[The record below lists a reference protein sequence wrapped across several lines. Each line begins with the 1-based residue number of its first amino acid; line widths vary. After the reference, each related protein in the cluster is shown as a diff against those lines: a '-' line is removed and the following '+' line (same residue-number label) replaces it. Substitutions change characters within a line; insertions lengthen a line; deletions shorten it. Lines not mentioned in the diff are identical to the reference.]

1 MKSVLTDL
9 YICSIFY
16 RFNLKSIADVS
27 SIDLKKEEPI
37 LKELANTYLRSPFKT
52 YPAEVLDKIPV
63 PHPSSTVKKAT
74 GSGSVAEAA
83 AILSAEGGPIIGGKT
98 KGADERLHLCD
109 SHQQIGN
116 TGRKR

>member
-37 LKELANTYLRSPFKT
+37 LSPFETDEHFYELAKDIFLKIKSGEINPMEYLN
-52 YPAEVLDKIPV
+52 E
-63 PHPSSTVKKAT
+63 
-74 GSGSVAEAA
+74 
-83 AILSAEGGPIIGGKT
+83 
-98 KGADERLHLCD
+98 
-109 SHQQIGN
+109 
-116 TGRKR
+116 

>member
-16 RFNLKSIADVS
+16 RFNLKSIANVS

-37 LKELANTYLRSPFKT
+37 LKELADTYLRSPFKT
-52 YPAEVLDKIPV
+52 YPAEVLDKVPV

-74 GSGSVAEAA
+74 GSGSVAEAFFTVE
-83 AILSAEGGPIIGGKT
+83 EGWGTEIGRDT
-98 KGADERLHLCD
+98 SELQSR
-109 SHQQIGN
+109 
-116 TGRKR
+116 